1 MKRMKTIALLLA
13 LVGVQAGAQ
22 NLKVWVN
29 DVAVKADGTTVTTV
43 TVCQT
48 DPTDDQYVGFQ
59 MKMNVPEGIHIAQK
73 KSGRV
78 YVDDLTLNANRF
90 EGLGHSLS
98 GNMPDATTIVL
109 SCVDMSNAPFY
120 PDDADGNTVEE
131 LFTIG
136 LVAENAAINGEY
148 TVTLSGVDFIHSN
161 GSSNSPTE
169 DVSFRL
175 TITDGQEPVNYSITY
190 NLNAPG
196 LGTLILPF
204 DAALPEGMSAY
215 RCMALK
221 ETSVVLE
228 SMDRIPAATP
238 LLVLGTPDTY
248 QFKGVG
254 TAIRTSYTSGLLTGV
269 LQAENITSGYVLQTK
284 NGVAGFYHVADAI
297 TVPANRC
304 YLNVDASVKT
314 LTLDFPEGNG
324 IFDVQDAM
332 AKDQN
337 GDVMYDLQGR
347 RIVTSSQR
355 GKTGAGVYIENGK
368 KVIIK

>member
-1 MKRMKTIALLLA
+1 MKKMKIAALLLA

-29 DVAVKADGTTVTTV
+29 DVAVKADGTTVTSV

-59 MKMNVPEGIHIAQK
+59 MKMNVPEGVHIAQK

-90 EGLGHSLS
+90 
-98 GNMPDATTIVL
+98 D
-109 SCVDMSNAPFY
+109 
-120 PDDADGNTVEE
+120 
-131 LFTIG
+131 
-136 LVAENAAINGEY
+136 AAINGEY

-161 GSSNSPTE
+161 GSSNSPAE

-204 DAALPEGMSAY
+204 DAVLPEGMTAY
-215 RCMALK
+215 RCTALDGTAVK
-221 ETSVVLE
+221 LE
-228 SMDRIPAATP
+228 DVDRIPAATP

-248 QFKGVG
+248 KFEGVG
-254 TAIRTSYTSGLLTGV
+254 TAIRSSYKSGLLTGV
-269 LQAENITSGYVLQTK
+269 LQAEEITSGYVLQTK
-284 NGVAGFYHVADAI
+284 NSVAGFYHVADAI

-304 YLNVDASVKT
+304 YLNADASVKI

-332 AKDQN
+332 ANVQDN
-337 GDVMYDLQGR
+337 GVMYDLQGR
-347 RIVTSSQR
+347 RIVSSSR
-355 GKTGAGVYIENGK
+355 GDKMRAGVYIEKGK